1 MKDVR
6 GKVVPGRLV
15 GALVGLA
22 GVLAAVPTVVLPTQA
37 ITNNPAGDAGSFTVP
52 DFEQSYWSWGRV
64 ADTTPGLEDAFTI
77 GNTGGLLVLLLALAA
92 GLAGAA
98 AYAFRPGTEGRVL
111 GAAGLAWATAQLVGG
126 IVRRLGEAIFDFFGR
141 EQFVL
146 ETRPAGVLEVVSAV
160 LLVVAT
166 LIVVLRPLA
175 AVVRSGVTRVQQ
187 LSRRGVAAEE
197 PGAGDLPARETPR
210 VGIARIRDVAPG
222 SGRGG
227 QSSGA
232 RWGGSASGVGFSDT
246 SPDAGG
252 DTRSDAGRDGQ
263 AGGTRQDPSADSGR
277 FRPPR

>member
-1 MKDVR
+1 MTDVR

-64 ADTTPGLEDAFTI
+64 ADTTPGLEDAVTI
-77 GNTGGLLVLLLALAA
+77 GNVGGLVVLVLALAA

-98 AYAFRPGTEGRVL
+98 AYAFHPGTEGRVL
-111 GAAGLAWATAQLVGG
+111 GAAGLAWAASQLVGSTA
-126 IVRRLGEAIFDFFGR
+126 RRLGDTIFGFFGQG
-141 EQFVL
+141 QFAL
-146 ETRPAGVLEVVSAV
+146 ETRPAGVLEVVAAV

-166 LIVVLRPLA
+166 LLVVLRPLA
-175 AVVRSGVTRVQQ
+175 AVVRSGVTRVRR
-187 LSRRGVAAEE
+187 LSRRGAAAEE

-222 SGRGG
+222 SGHGGG
-227 QSSGA
+227 QPA
-232 RWGGSASGVGFSDT
+232 ATRWGGSPSGVGFSD
-246 SPDAGG
+246 AGP
-252 DTRSDAGRDGQ
+252 DAGRDGQ
-263 AGGTRQDPSADSGR
+263 AGGTRQDPGADSGR